1 VFCVLAVAVVRY
13 FEIGLPR
20 TIDDGPGGLT
30 VRDGDS
36 FVLDKTS
43 IRLDGIDAPE
53 LKQNCT
59 SADGSIWRCG
69 PESRK
74 QLGVLLKQGDVKC
87 SSTAKDRYGRSIS
100 TCVAGKIPDVAREM
114 VRQGWATASGRLG
127 EGKYAAEEEE
137 ARRAK
142 RGIWQGPFERPK
154 KYREDHPREDAPAKV
169 PVPAK

>member
-1 VFCVLAVAVVRY
+1 MVNY
-13 FEIGLPR
+13 FQIGLPR
-20 TIDDGPGGLT
+20 TIDDGAGGLV

-36 FVLDKTS
+36 FKLNETS

-53 LKQNCT
+53 LKQNCN

-74 QLGVLLKQGDVKC
+74 QLGLLLKSGEVKC
-87 SSTAKDRYGRSIS
+87 TSTATDRYGRSIA
-100 TCVAGKIPDVAREM
+100 TCSAGKIEDVAREM
-114 VRQGWATASGRLG
+114 VRQGWAIASGRQG

-137 ARRAK
+137 ARKAK

-154 KYREDHPREDAPAKV
+154 KYRDEHPRTDVRMPEK
-169 PVPAK
+169 